1 MGELYNEYF
10 GVEASLQILGID
22 LIIKKT
28 EPSHICVFPLGTCAK
43 REAVFTP
50 GLLFPS
56 APGLTGVQLIM
67 GQKQRILA
75 MKKW

>member
-1 MGELYNEYF
+1 MGKLYNEYF
-10 GVEASLQILGID
+10 SVEASLQILGID

-43 REAVFTP
+43 REAVFTH
-50 GLLFPS
+50 

-67 GQKQRILA
+67 GHRQRILG
-75 MKKW
+75 MKKWQDTLIS